1 MREYRRLDERD
12 GERAPGLRRIYFPR
26 ARRRTVVKS
35 ISAMS
40 LSERR
45 DGSVF
50 VICPPFAI
58 RLIVDPK
65 NRELRVNPESP
76 DVPLL
81 DLYAVA

>member
-1 MREYRRLDERD
+1 M
-12 GERAPGLRRIYFPR
+12 
-26 ARRRTVVKS
+26 KS